1 MHQQKL
7 KDEAQARGLGRALE
21 ECPDDVIAAALEAE
35 QLRAAL
41 HAALAATLSPA
52 DEPWPP
58 MRVPERCGD

>member
-1 MHQQKL
+1 MDHEQL
-7 KDEAQARGLGRALE
+7 KDEAKARGLGRALE

-35 QLRAAL
+35 QLRVAL

-58 MRVPERCGD
+58 MRVPERRGE